1 MFDNLEDKIN
11 KYVKVF
17 VMIYGLGCIL
27 VAFISLLITLDGN
40 YILGLP
46 ILFYTILSG
55 CLVWMFGALSLLFVK
70 LVEENKRQTK
80 LLQDIQQKIDERL

>member
-1 MFDNLEDKIN
+1 MFDNLEAKIN

-80 LLQDIQQKIDERL
+80 LLQGIQQKIDERK

>member
-1 MFDNLEDKIN
+1 MFDNLEVKIN

-17 VMIYGLGCIL
+17 VMIYGLGCTL

-80 LLQDIQQKIDERL
+80 LLQGIQQKIDERK